1 MRFIFKIIFIAGL
14 SYLFELF
21 LPWWSVVIAAF
32 LVNLWMPSKGFVDFL
47 SGFLGV
53 GLLWLIYAW
62 LIDSETVSVLS
73 SRIAQFFNMPNASF
87 MIAVTGL
94 VGGIAGGFA
103 ALSGSQFRRIFIKE
117 EPKRGYYS

>member
-1 MRFIFKIIFIAGL
+1 MRFIFKIILIAGL

-32 LVNLWMPSKGFVDFL
+32 LVNLWMPSKGFIDFL

-62 LIDSETVSVLS
+62 LIDAETSSVLS
-73 SRIAQFFNMPNASF
+73 SRIAQLFSLPNASF
-87 MIAVTGL
+87 MIAVSGL
-94 VGGIAGGFA
+94 VGGLVGGFA
-103 ALSGSQFRRIFIKE
+103 ALSGSQFRRIFIQ
-117 EPKRGYYS
+117 EPPKTGYYS

>member
-1 MRFIFKIIFIAGL
+1 MRFIFKIILIAGL

-62 LIDSETVSVLS
+62 LIDSDTASVLS
-73 SRIAQFFNMPNASF
+73 ARIAQLFNMPNASF

>member
-1 MRFIFKIIFIAGL
+1 MRFIFKIILIAGL

-62 LIDSETVSVLS
+62 LIDSDTASVLS
-73 SRIAQFFNMPNASF
+73 ARIAQLFNMPNASF
-87 MIAVTGL
+87 MIAITGL

-103 ALSGSQFRRIFIKE
+103 ALSGSQFRRIFIKD